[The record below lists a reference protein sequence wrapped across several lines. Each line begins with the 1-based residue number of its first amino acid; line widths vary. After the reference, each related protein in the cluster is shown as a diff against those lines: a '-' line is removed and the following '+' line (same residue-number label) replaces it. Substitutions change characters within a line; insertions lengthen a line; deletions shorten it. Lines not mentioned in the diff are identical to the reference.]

1 MNTGRM
7 AVASSRGRRRSI
19 RLRGHDYTRPGAY
32 FLTIVTRGRACLF
45 GEVTEREMR
54 LNRVGEIVQEEWL
67 RCAVLRPHVALRDEE
82 VVIMPNHIHAIIW
95 IEPENVGAR
104 RRSAPTTEGF
114 GAPAVGSVPIIVRA
128 FKSATTRRI
137 NTQHGIPGSTVWQ
150 RNYYEHVIR
159 GDDRLARI
167 RQYIIDNPPQ
177 FDLDG
182 EIPDALQVASGPSVD
197 EPWRE

>member
-1 MNTGRM
+1 M

-45 GEVTEREMR
+45 GEVTDGEMR
-54 LNRVGEIVQEEWL
+54 LNRLGEIVEEEWFK
-67 RCAVLRPHVALRDEE
+67 CAVLRPYVALRDEE
-82 VVIMPNHIHAIIW
+82 AVIMPNHIHAVMW

-104 RRSAPTTEGF
+104 RRRAPTTEGF
-114 GAPAVGSVPIIVRA
+114 GAPAVASVPTIVRA

-137 NTQHGIPGSTVWQ
+137 NTQHGTPGAPLWQ

-159 GDDRLARI
+159 GDDQLAKTR
-167 RQYIIDNPPQ
+167 RYIATNPLQ
-177 FDLDG
+177 WELDRENQNAMG
-182 EIPDALQVASGPSVD
+182 GADVPSID